1 MLVGRLPIKCV
12 HHRRDRESAVTSP
25 DWKTAYDEARP
36 TYEAYE
42 RKLRELVT
50 TILEHEKIDVVQIE
64 GRVKTVASFAEK
76 IERKA
81 GKYAE
86 PLKDMTDLVGIR
98 VIAYYVEDVE
108 KIVSLLRSQFTVL
121 EEHSANKQDAL
132 APDQF
137 GYTSNHLVIRIGSRG
152 ERPEWAK
159 YADISVELQVRT
171 MSQHA
176 WAAVHHKLSYKRV
189 EEVPT
194 SLQRRLF
201 RLSALF
207 EMADEQF
214 SAIRTAI
221 SELSDEYS
229 DNVRQ
234 GNLDIEIDA
243 DSVDAYIKNSPKVR
257 DLIVLVRNEFNTH
270 PIPVDGARTEHTR
283 TRLLRL
289 IDQLGI
295 RTLEEF
301 DRTLPDADKARQMFI
316 ALRGVADEMDPER
329 QQRAGVVEHEILS
342 SLLILLYG
350 IPKDLYEGM
359 YVDPEVWVQ
368 YDETRKR
375 LGSRT

>member
-1 MLVGRLPIKCV
+1 MVLARRPIKSV
-12 HHRRDRESAVTSP
+12 HRRRDREPAVTSP
-25 DWKTAYDEARP
+25 DWKAKYAEIRP
-36 TYEAYE
+36 TYEGYE
-42 RKLRELVT
+42 RKLRDLVGE
-50 TILEHEKIDVVQIE
+50 ILEHAGIDVFQVE
-64 GRVKTVASFAEK
+64 GRVKTLSSFEEK
-76 IERKA
+76 IKRKE
-81 GKYAE
+81 GKYAD
-86 PLKDMTDLVGIR
+86 PFADMTDLVGLRI
-98 VIAYYVEDVE
+98 IAHYLEDVDR
-108 KIVSLLRSQFTVL
+108 IVELLSNQFEVRR
-121 EEHSANKQDAL
+121 EHSMNKQDEL

-316 ALRGVADEMDPER
+316 ALRGVADEMDPAR

-375 LGSRT
+375 LGSRK

>member
-1 MLVGRLPIKCV
+1 M
-12 HHRRDRESAVTSP
+12 TSP
-25 DWKTAYDEARP
+25 DWKAAYDEVRP

-137 GYTSNHLVIRIGSRG
+137 GYTSNHLVIRVGDNR
-152 ERPEWAK
+152 RALPEWSL
-159 YADISVELQVRT
+159 YADIPVELQVRT
-171 MSQHA
+171 ALQHA

-214 SAIRTAI
+214 SSIKEAA
-221 SELSDEYS
+221 SKLSDEYS
-229 DNVRQ
+229 TSVQRGDLEIQ
-234 GNLDIEIDA
+234 IDA
-243 DSVDAYIKNSPKVR
+243 DSIDAYLGNSPTPAHILDLARHEFGFKFADTKASPGVRSQLVKVAR
-257 DLIVLVRNEFNTH
+257 SLGAETIEMFDDLLKGT
-270 PIPVDGARTEHTR
+270 D
-283 TRLLRL
+283 
-289 IDQLGI
+289 
-295 RTLEEF
+295 
-301 DRTLPDADKARQMFI
+301 DAI
-316 ALRGVADEMDPER
+316 RGVIKKLWPNGPVTENNNRE
-329 QQRAGVVEHEILS
+329 LF
-342 SLLILLYG
+342 ILLYLLLMHP
-350 IPKDLYEGM
+350 IDDKIIN
-359 YVDPEVWVQ
+359 EVL
-368 YDETRKR
+368 DASIET
-375 LGSRT
+375 LRTARAQEESQKGL